1 MNIEILRLPH
11 AKDLPL
17 PAYATEGS
25 AGLDLLA
32 AIDADTEL
40 KPGARAAIPTGIA
53 LAVNLGSGDA
63 LRVLAG
69 VIAGLVVGKPLGILI
84 ASAIAVKSG
93 FGLAPRGVAIA
104 TFVGAACLCG
114 VGDTV
119 ALLIA
124 DEAFPHG
131 AVAGVA
137 KIGVL
142 TGSILS
148 AIVGAAR
155 AKRRSAGSGRTTA
168 SGPMPSTRTRPR
180 PASRSSASATMAFS
194 APGSRVVF
202 LQ

>member
-1 MNIEILRLPH
+1 MV
-11 AKDLPL
+11 LPL
-17 PAYATEGS
+17 FAFS
-25 AGLDLLA
+25 A
-32 AIDADTEL
+32 
-40 KPGARAAIPTGIA
+40 TGIA

-148 AIVGAAR
+148 AIVGVVVLVSTR
-155 AKRRSAGSGRTTA
+155 GSGHVAA
-168 SGPMPSTRTRPR
+168 S
-180 PASRSSASATMAFS
+180 
-194 APGSRVVF
+194 
-202 LQ
+202 